1 MFKEACCFLIQM
13 CVLLYFYDRRS
24 CNLLLHIIITTGQ
37 PCHVVFFSF
46 VKRIRDIPPHVA
58 HTPISWPPLD
68 RMASFFFNVGVC
80 FRGRAK
86 VCGPLL
92 LLIVGKVP
100 GLYRYI
106 QFEMKQQGLRN
117 KSFCII
123 PCVCFIM
130 SPWYIQ

>member
-1 MFKEACCFLIQM
+1 MCYYIFMIGDHVICC
-13 CVLLYFYDRRS
+13 YT
-24 CNLLLHIIITTGQ
+24 LLLQQVNHAMLCFFLLSSEFVIYPHMLHIHLYHGPLSIGWQ
-37 PCHVVFFSF
+37 VFY
-46 VKRIRDIPPHVA
+46 
-58 HTPISWPPLD
+58 
-68 RMASFFFNVGVC
+68 NVGVC

-130 SPWYIQ
+130 SPWYIQYSTEVFKD